1 MVFSSRLKRLTDY
14 ISEDSGVLIN
24 SEVNRFYFT
33 GFKSSFGYLLV
44 TKGAVKFFT
53 DSRYAVDA
61 YVNIPESI
69 EVEIVDSTSCYS
81 LIASAI
87 KKEGIKSLGIE
98 ESYLTAREAK
108 VIRSNFNAQLKI
120 YDISPIISSMRAI
133 KSKDELGA
141 MKLSASICDTVFS
154 IILKRIKYNM
164 SEIDLAIEIEH
175 QLRLAG
181 ADGIAF
187 DTICAFGVNSSKP
200 HAHPTPNK
208 LEKGDMILL
217 DFGCVKNGYCSDF
230 SRTLAFFQIKPEL
243 KRIYNIVLG
252 AQRHALN
259 AIKAGMNT
267 READSFAREFIKAN
281 GYGDE
286 FTHAL
291 GHGVGLEIHEAP
303 TVSKNSDDVLKNNM
317 TVSCEPGIYL
327 NGIGGVRIEDV
338 IIVED
343 DKVTPLTSSTKE
355 LIIL

>member
-1 MVFSSRLKRLTDY
+1 MVFSSRLKQLTEY
-14 ISEDSGVLIN
+14 ISKDSGVLIN

-33 GFKSSFGYLLV
+33 GFKSSFGYLLI
-44 TKGAVKFFT
+44 TESTVKFFT

-61 YVNIPESI
+61 YVNIPENI
-69 EVEIVDSTSCYS
+69 EVEIVDSMSCYS
-81 LIASAI
+81 LIASAV
-87 KKEGIKSLGIE
+87 KKAGITSLGTE
-98 ESYLTAREAK
+98 ESYLTAREAQ
-108 VIRSNFNAQLKI
+108 VIRANFGTQLKF
-120 YDISPIISSMRAI
+120 YDISPIIASMRAI
-133 KSKDELGA
+133 KSKDELSA
-141 MKLSASICDTVFS
+141 MKASAEICDNVFS
-154 IILKRIKYNM
+154 IIVKKIRYNM
-164 SEIDLAIEIEH
+164 TEIDLAIEIEY

-181 ADGIAF
+181 ADGTSF

-200 HAHPTPNK
+200 HARPTPNK

-252 AQRHALN
+252 AQRHAIN
-259 AIKAGMNT
+259 AIKAGMYT

-303 TVSKNSDDVLKNNM
+303 VVSKNSDEMLKNNM